1 LVTVLILDDDLG
13 FLFWVA
19 KSLEPSGY
27 AVVPADTVSQ
37 ANQLIRRLKLSVDLL
52 IVNPT
57 MEGAAAFCATLRRRK
72 PGLRIIVLAETGSRP
87 AAGIRA
93 DAFHSR
99 PNLNTVTDLEQS
111 PDEEASRLEWTG
123 FVRQVLGK
131 TNVAGSRS
139 Q

>member
-1 LVTVLILDDDLG
+1 MTVLILDDDLG
-13 FLFWVA
+13 FLFWLA

-27 AVVPADTVSQ
+27 GVVPADTVSQ
-37 ANQLIRRLKLSVDLL
+37 ANQLIRRLKLSIDLL

-57 MEGAAAFCATLRRRK
+57 IDGAAAFCATLRRRK
-72 PGLRIIVLAETGSRP
+72 PGLRIIALGEAGPRS

-99 PNLNTVTDLEQS
+99 PDLTAVTDPEQS
-111 PDEEASRLEWTG
+111 PDEEASRLEWTR